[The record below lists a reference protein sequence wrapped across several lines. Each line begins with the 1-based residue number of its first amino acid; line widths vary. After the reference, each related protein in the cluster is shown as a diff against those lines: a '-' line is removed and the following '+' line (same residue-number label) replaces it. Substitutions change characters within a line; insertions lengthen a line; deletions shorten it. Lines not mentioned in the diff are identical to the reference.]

1 MYHQGLLLFS
11 ANGLSIVSSLQEE
24 NDSLQTMLHPQPDAL
39 RPLYVY
45 ESKMLLIIKRAQN
58 SAKK

>member
-1 MYHQGLLLFS
+1 RI
-11 ANGLSIVSSLQEE
+11 SIVASLQEE
-24 NDSLQTMLHPQPDAL
+24 NDSLQKILHPQPDAL

-45 ESKMLLIIKRAQN
+45 ESKMLLNIKRAQN